1 MPMYEATVRTP
12 DGDKKDR
19 VWARDLNEARML
31 LEQRHGP
38 RNVPFIPHIIPS

>member
-12 DGDKKDR
+12 EGDKKDR
-19 VWARDLNEARML
+19 VWARDLTEARML

-38 RNVPFIPHIIPS
+38 RNVPFIPHIVPS

>member
-1 MPMYEATVRTP
+1 MYEATVRTP
-12 DGDKKDR
+12 NGDQKDR
-19 VWARDLNEARML
+19 VWANNLQEARTL

>member
-1 MPMYEATVRTP
+1 MYEATVRTP

>member
-12 DGDKKDR
+12 EGDKKDR
-19 VWARDLNEARML
+19 VWARDLIEARTL
-31 LEQRHGP
+31 LEQRYGP